1 MEPIRFPSDRLDSWK
16 AIANHLGREVRTVQ
30 LWEKLEGMPVHRHF
44 HRKLG
49 SVFAY
54 RSEVDAWRQG
64 LSRASGGSPSDLSE
78 GVVPLANAVHKKKKI
93 LIAVLPFESLGG
105 NPEQEFFN
113 DGVTIET
120 ITALGNLS
128 EQGLGV
134 ISRASVMAYKGSL
147 RRAEKLR
154 KELNV
159 SFILEG
165 TTQTELGRIRVN
177 VALVNAKDKTT
188 VWSKSYKSA
197 FANSL
202 ELQSRVATQIA
213 RYIGMTL
220 FSSETPA
227 RILPPVGRSASR
239 DAYFMGRYF
248 WKQRTEDGLRKAV
261 EIFEAVIR
269 EDPGF
274 ALAHSGLA
282 DCLTLLSFYEIVP
295 PSEAMPLARRAA
307 LKAIELDPYSAEA
320 RTSLADILFHFDR
333 DWIRADQEYQAAIQC
348 NPEYGLSYHWYANL
362 LMARGKHEAAHD
374 AIMRALDLDPVSP
387 ITNAWAGVISHF
399 GRRYNEAIRHYRR
412 ALELDPHFVWAR
424 MFLAQTLGQMGQ
436 TAEAIHEFET
446 TVQLSGGSNY
456 AWAMMAHTQAV
467 SGNRS
472 SALKILNDLNGR
484 LSQKS
489 MPSYDIAAVHA
500 ALGDSRKTIAW
511 LDRALAEHN
520 LKLFSL
526 AEDPRFD
533 TFRNLPQFKH
543 RISRVGLISAGPI
556 RHCITSK
563 S

>member
-1 MEPIRFPSDRLDSWK
+1 MEKKQISEPVRFPGDRLDSWK
-16 AIANHLGREVRTVQ
+16 SIANHLGREVRTVQ

-54 RSEVDAWRQG
+54 RSEVDAWREG
-64 LSRASGGSPSDLSE
+64 LSWAPGGS
-78 GVVPLANAVHKKKKI
+78 VPLASVAPRKNRIV
-93 LIAVLPFESLGG
+93 IAVLPFESLGG

-113 DGVTIET
+113 DGVTVET

-128 EQGLGV
+128 PQGLGV
-134 ISRASVMAYKGSL
+134 ISRASVMAYKGSP
-147 RRAEKLR
+147 RRAEKLS

-159 SFILEG
+159 GFILEG
-165 TTQTELGRIRVN
+165 TTQTELGQIRVN
-177 VALVNAKDKTT
+177 VALVNVKDKTT
-188 VWSKSYKSA
+188 LWSKSYKST

-202 ELQSRVATQIA
+202 DLQSRVAAQIA
-213 RYIGMTL
+213 RFVALKL

-227 RILPPVGRSASR
+227 GILPSVGRSALR

-248 WKQRTEDGLRKAV
+248 WKQRTEHALRKAV
-261 EIFEAVIR
+261 GIFESAIQ

-274 ALAHSGLA
+274 SLAHSGLA
-282 DCLTLLSFYEIVP
+282 DCLTLLSFYEMVP
-295 PSEAMPLARRAA
+295 PSEAMPIARRVA
-307 LKAIELDPYSAEA
+307 LKAVELDPCSAEA

-333 DWIRADQEYQAAIQC
+333 DWTRADQEYRAAIQC

-362 LMARGKHEAAHD
+362 LVARGKHEAAHN

-399 GRRYNEAIRHYRR
+399 GRRYNEAISHYRR
-412 ALELDPHFVWAR
+412 ALELDPQFVWAR
-424 MFLAQTLGQMGQ
+424 MFMAQTLGQMGR
-436 TAEAIHEFET
+436 TAEALEEFEA

-456 AWAMMAHTQAV
+456 VTAMMAHAQAV
-467 SGNRS
+467 SGDKS
-472 SALKILNDLNGR
+472 SALKILNELNGR
-484 LSQKS
+484 LNRKP
-489 MPSYDIAAVHA
+489 MPSYDIAAVYA

-520 LKLFSL
+520 MKLFTL

-533 TFRNLPQFKH
+533 PVRNLPQFKH
-543 RISRVGLISAGPI
+543 VVGQVGLNSTVHMP
-556 RHCITSK
+556 RCITSK